1 MRPVADDFAAISK
14 RLKEIEQEAAAEAAA
29 RISHNN
35 AEHQSE
41 SHDADKDIAT
51 CN

>member
-1 MRPVADDFAAISK
+1 MSPIADDFAAISK

-29 RISHNN
+29 RTRRNDV
-35 AEHQSE
+35 ASE
-41 SHDADKDIAT
+41 SNSPDVYEDITT